1 MNLEGTW
8 FPSVRFLGAL
18 LSLCLCFVELANA
31 QESIE
36 HAQEPIRIDVN
47 IVTLR
52 FSVRDGGANF
62 ANKLTTDDFQVFEN
76 GRRRDLAFFE
86 PPRNQNTTSTPLWLT
101 LLLDVSGSTFA
112 TRSEE
117 VLAARLFFENVNEF
131 TKVGVFGFTDQVL
144 PFQDFT
150 SDRQAA
156 LDALAAAHP
165 HLGRTAIYSSLNSV
179 INMVAKRALPED
191 RKAVI
196 VISDGMDDNYALSRA
211 SGAFAREH
219 GAVIYTI
226 WVPSAAQLYISSGK
240 SGGGAKVADREAK
253 EAAFAYLAESTGGM
267 HFGGFE
273 AILDFDNVLAQIND
287 ELFGNLYEVAYYT
300 DQPELDRR
308 QRNIRVEVETPGY
321 SVHGIFKNLPDRIE
335 AKRDYIAA
343 LFDNEGISQLGAGAE
358 HFHEL
363 GANID
368 LLRQRAGA
376 EETSVRF
383 RLRIASYSLQKDPTG
398 DINSQLGIIGV
409 LLDQSGNEVVR
420 LREILKARLSEKEIR
435 DARGIIYTN
444 RLLAPPGKYLLK
456 VAVVEI
462 PTWRMTILER
472 AVSVTE

>member
-76 GRRRDLAFFE
+76 RRRRDLAFFE

-409 LLDQSGNEVVR
+409 LLDRSGNEVVR

>member
-1 MNLEGTW
+1 MTLDGTW
-8 FPSVRFLGAL
+8 GPSVRFLGAL
-18 LSLCLCFVELANA
+18 LALCFCVIELANA
-31 QESIE
+31 QEPTE
-36 HAQEPIRIDVN
+36 EADDPIKIDVN

-52 FSVRDGGANF
+52 FSVEDSSANF
-62 ANKLTTDDFQVFEN
+62 ANSLPADDFRVFEN
-76 GRRRDLAFFE
+76 GRRRDLAYFE
-86 PPRNQNTTSTPLWLT
+86 PPRNQTTNPTPLWLT
-101 LLLDVSGSTFA
+101 LLIDVSGSTFA

-144 PFQDFT
+144 TFQDFT

-179 INMVAKRALPED
+179 IGMMAKRALPEE

-211 SGAFAREH
+211 SGALAREH

-240 SGGGAKVADREAK
+240 SGGGAKVADRVAK
-253 EAAFAYLAESTGGM
+253 EAAFAYLAKSTGGM

-287 ELFGNLYEVAYYT
+287 DLFGNLYEIAYYT
-300 DQPELDRR
+300 DQLELDRR

-321 SVHGIFKNLPDRIE
+321 TVQGLFKNLPDRIE

-343 LFDNEGISQLGAGAE
+343 LFDNEGISEFGAGAD

-363 GANID
+363 GADID
-368 LLRQRAGA
+368 LLRPRSGA
-376 EETSVRF
+376 TESSARF
-383 RLRIASYSLQKDPTG
+383 RLRVASYTLKKDDSG

-420 LREILKARLSEKEIR
+420 LREILKARLSEKDIR

-444 RLLAPPGKYLLK
+444 RLNAPPGKYVLK
-456 VAVVEI
+456 IAILEI
-462 PTWRMTILER
+462 PTWRMTVLER
-472 AVSVTE
+472 PVTVTK

>member
-36 HAQEPIRIDVN
+36 HAQEPIKIDVN

-376 EETSVRF
+376 EKTSVRF

-409 LLDQSGNEVVR
+409 LLDRSGNEVVR